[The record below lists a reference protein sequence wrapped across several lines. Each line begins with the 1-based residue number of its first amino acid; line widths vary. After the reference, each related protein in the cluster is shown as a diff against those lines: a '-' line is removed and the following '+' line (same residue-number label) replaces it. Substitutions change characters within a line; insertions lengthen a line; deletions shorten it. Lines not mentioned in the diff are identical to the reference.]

1 VTCREILL
9 QTSAPFYDPE
19 YVYVTVGPVTVYVRC
34 PAGLFI
40 PLGIGVLIV
49 MFASHCLGV
58 DPEIVIKF
66 ADVALESVAAV
77 SATPDEEQSDVVPA
91 PPAELCDGVTVI
103 GVELFTDHEIL

>member
-1 VTCREILL
+1 
-9 QTSAPFYDPE
+9 
-19 YVYVTVGPVTVYVRC
+19 
-34 PAGLFI
+34 
-40 PLGIGVLIV
+40 

-77 SATPDEEQSDVVPA
+77 SATPDEEQSDVVPGR
-91 PPAELCDGVTVI
+91 PVELCDGVTVI

>member
-1 VTCREILL
+1 M
-9 QTSAPFYDPE
+9 
-19 YVYVTVGPVTVYVRC
+19 TVGPVTVYVRC

-40 PLGIGVLIV
+40 PLGIGVLIA
-49 MFASHCLGV
+49 MFASHCLAV

-77 SATPDEEQSDVVPA
+77 SATPDEEQSDVVPV

-103 GVELFTDHEIL
+103 GVELFTDQEML